1 MVGIS
6 FITLLMSLQIHKLF
20 TWNRF
25 ALMVCML
32 VFIALRLI
40 ALDQQYLLHDERDL
54 SLTGYAIAHTG
65 KDFMGVHFPL
75 NFPDTNPNS
84 PPVPYYFNALWWL
97 LGIPLSVFA
106 VRLPYVLFTSL
117 LIPAIYDIVFQ
128 LTKKKSYAW
137 CTTIIFI
144 SSPWIFHITRLGL
157 DSPLALT
164 LTLIALSLAIRRQ
177 LVASLIFFF
186 LAMNAYQAYRV
197 VVPLLMLSVPFIHGV
212 PAELKKHIHQIFFWV
227 VAVCVFTGIT
237 FILNS
242 NTISHRAGNELIFTN
257 LDLYSSQI
265 DLDRQAAGVR
275 PLIQSIFIN
284 KFTAV
289 SNAIG
294 QKFIDTL
301 SPSFLFWRGDYS
313 VTGSPFSG
321 SFYFITFP
329 FLLLGLVGLHQM
341 EKRLLKIVL
350 ISLIVGW
357 VPVAIHRGDTAIA
370 LRGSFMTI
378 GFALLI
384 SQGLI
389 SSYFML
395 KSRTLVVRCIF
406 LIVFMTGLIANIAT
420 SAFTYYKQ
428 RPLQASEFF
437 VEKERQIAL
446 KMLTSGEKH
455 TVYAQIPQEVA
466 LAYQLV
472 SGGVRLFETPPISL
486 ARPQTF
492 HSGENQYVKCEGNA
506 RDFVNISK
514 DARIIERSCTD
525 DLVAK
530 TIEERIGESNII
542 RTSDFSHLPV
552 YYYIPAGVEIAA
564 PSQP

>member
-1 MVGIS
+1 
-6 FITLLMSLQIHKLF
+6 
-20 TWNRF
+20 
-25 ALMVCML
+25 ML

-65 KDFMGVHFPL
+65 KDFMGVQFPL

-97 LGIPLSVFA
+97 LGFPLSVFTI
-106 VRLPYVLFTSL
+106 RLPYVLFTSL
-117 LIPAIYDIVFQ
+117 LIPALFDIIFQ
-128 LTKKKSYAW
+128 LTGKRSYAW
-137 CTTIIFI
+137 CSTLVFI
-144 SSPWIFHITRLGL
+144 SSPWVFHITRLGL

-164 LTLIALSLAIRRQ
+164 LTLIALSLTIRRRF
-177 LVASLIFFF
+177 VPSLIFFF
-186 LAMNAYQAYRV
+186 LAINTYQAYRV
-197 VVPLLMLSVPFIHGV
+197 VIPLLMLSVAFIQGV
-212 PAELKKHIHQIFFWV
+212 PNGLKRHFHQIFMWV
-227 VAVCVFTGIT
+227 VAVCIFTGIT
-237 FILNS
+237 LMLNG

-257 LDLYSSQI
+257 LDSYSSQI
-265 DLDRQAAGVR
+265 ELDRQAADAR
-275 PLIQSIFIN
+275 PFIQSMFIN

-289 SNAIG
+289 SNVIG
-294 QKFIDTL
+294 QKLIDTL
-301 SPSFLFWRGDYS
+301 SPSFLFWKGDYS

-321 SFYFITFP
+321 SFYFITLP
-329 FLLLGLVGLHQM
+329 FLFLGLAGLYQM
-341 EKRLLKIVL
+341 EKRLVKIILV
-350 ISLIVGW
+350 SLIVGW
-357 VPVAIHRGDTAIA
+357 IPVAIHRGDTAIA
-370 LRGSFMTI
+370 LRGSFMSI

-389 SSYFML
+389 SSHLML
-395 KSRTLVVRCIF
+395 KSKTLLLKYMS
-406 LIVFMTGLIANIAT
+406 LIVFIACLIANIAT

-446 KMLTSGEKH
+446 KMLVSSEKH

-466 LAYQLV
+466 LAYQLLAGDVKLFMV
-472 SGGVRLFETPPISL
+472 SPISL

-492 HSGENQYVKCEGNA
+492 YSGVNRYVKCEGNA

-514 DARIIERSCTD
+514 DVRIIERSCTD
-525 DLVAK
+525 DLIAK
-530 TIEERIGESNII
+530 TIEEQVGESNIV

-552 YYYIPAGVEIAA
+552 YYYIPAGVEIMV
-564 PSQP
+564 PRQS